1 MSGIKVIWYEK
12 KGTWSCEVKK
22 TCGPHVLKVSEKLI
36 KKGKGEPTPGECIRL
51 ENVLVERL
59 KSMIIK
65 ALTEK

>member
-1 MSGIKVIWYEK
+1 MSGIKIIWYEK

-22 TCGPHVLKVSEKLI
+22 TCGPHVLKISEKLE
-36 KKGKGEPTPGECIRL
+36 KKNKKEPTAGECIRL

-59 KSMIIK
+59 KSMVIQ

>member
-22 TCGPHVLKVSEKLI
+22 TCGPHVIKIHEKLI
-36 KKGKGEPTPGECIRL
+36 KKGKGDPTVGECVRL

-59 KSMIIK
+59 KSQVVT
-65 ALTEK
+65 ALMEK